1 MLKAEFLARLREKL
15 SGLPADDLEERLG
28 FYGEM
33 IDDRVEEGL
42 SEHEAVAAVG
52 TVDEVADQILAET
65 PLGKLVKERIKP
77 KRRLSTGEIALIAV
91 GSPVWA
97 PLLIALLAIIFSA
110 FAALWAVW
118 LSLWAVVA
126 SLGAMLFSE
135 GSAAFTI
142 LLEGGVETGL
152 FHLGCAFLAVG
163 LAVFAFFGCLAAGR
177 GLLRLTAITVL
188 WLKRGLVRKERT

>member
-15 SGLPADDLEERLG
+15 SCLPADDLEERLG

-42 SEHEAVAAVG
+42 SEHEAVATVG

-77 KRRLSTGEIALIAV
+77 KRRLSTGEIALLAV

-97 PLLIALLAIIFSA
+97 PP
-110 FAALWAVW
+110 
-118 LSLWAVVA
+118 
-126 SLGAMLFSE
+126 
-135 GSAAFTI
+135 
-142 LLEGGVETGL
+142 
-152 FHLGCAFLAVG
+152 
-163 LAVFAFFGCLAAGR
+163 
-177 GLLRLTAITVL
+177 TAC
-188 WLKRGLVRKERT
+188 